1 MKERIEAYKQLI
13 KDRATGYTK
22 RQYQM
27 YEVDA
32 LLRLPD
38 KFGAAI
44 PEGESE
50 SVMDHLE
57 TLINIMPSGAEN
69 GSAFIKEKT
78 KLFSDLQKRYKIYRK
93 GFWMVIMM
101 PAMMAT
107 GIPIGMAMDNLALG
121 IPIGMSI
128 GSVIGLLIDQKTAK
142 EGRQL

>member
-1 MKERIEAYKQLI
+1 MKERIEAYKQFI
-13 KDRATGYTK
+13 CERAASYTK
-22 RQYQM
+22 HQYNM

-38 KFGAAI
+38 KFGGVIPQEQAA
-44 PEGESE
+44 
-50 SVMDHLE
+50 SVMDQLE
-57 TLINIMPSGAEN
+57 ALVSVMPTASQN
-69 GSAFIKEKT
+69 GSVYIKEKT
-78 KLFSDLQKRYKIYRK
+78 KLFSYLQKAYKIYRK

-101 PAMMAT
+101 PAMMAI